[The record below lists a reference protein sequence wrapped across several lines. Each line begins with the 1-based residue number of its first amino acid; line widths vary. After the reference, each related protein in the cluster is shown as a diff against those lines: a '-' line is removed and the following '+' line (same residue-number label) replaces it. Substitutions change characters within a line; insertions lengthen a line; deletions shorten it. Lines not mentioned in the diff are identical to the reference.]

1 MVTLEMAWQNPKFDL
16 SDYKLKDQQ
25 WLPQR
30 WCAATPRPR
39 FLFFYKL

>member
-25 WLPQR
+25 WLPGN
-30 WCAATPRPR
+30 AAPKISI
-39 FLFFYKL
+39 FL